1 MQISKA
7 KTQGVDPSSLQ
18 KQGSSSYAPL
28 YLSSSLRNI
37 AFDIQELESYALD
50 RLKLLKAID
59 EARTQSVNEK
69 PGNIAPLIRDAAR
82 RAEQTHNLHV
92 PSKSNPDH
100 EQQLLKDEASHFLLR
115 LAMCSTIDHRMWL
128 LKLECDLFAA
138 RLVGASTSYI
148 LEAIKKANGPRVD
161 SVSAAELEELRQDLE
176 DVARGPCFEKG
187 IHGTKFFKVDF
198 EQVPGLVARR
208 KVLVKKGMAYVPDVK
223 IHDVVVGLFR
233 AKMNQSLTVASKAV
247 LLADKDRR
255 MRPILTSI
263 REHHAADARKNE
275 FDAETAERI
284 SLNQLPQSI
293 VAMPLCMMN
302 MMAKLR
308 EQHHLRYAARLQ
320 LGNFLKGCG
329 LTMEESLRFWQTEF
343 GKGTIDATKFEKTYA
358 YNIRHQY
365 GKEGRRKQ
373 MTPYACPKII
383 VDRPGPGEHNGCP
396 YREFQEN
403 DLVAAVRKLGVDPET
418 TKAIAAKAKEGNF
431 QPACGMCFKATQPLL
446 GSPEE
451 DAQEYIPSHPN
462 EYFIEARRRRFKKS
476 TALNTADESD
486 EEMPLPGATESQN
499 ESQSQDPSQS
509 QSKPE
514 GKSDGDISVAKQADD
529 ASMADKAQPAAVAAG
544 TGETD
549 DASMAEKEAADE
561 QKAKQPSDA
570 GKADDATMA
579 EKDKPESDAVDE
591 HETKRLRTEA

>member
-1 MQISKA
+1 M
-7 KTQGVDPSSLQ
+7 
-18 KQGSSSYAPL
+18 
-28 YLSSSLRNI
+28 RNI

-59 EARTQSVNEK
+59 EARAQSVNEK
-69 PGNIAPLIRDAAR
+69 PANIASVIRQAALH
-82 RAEQTHNLHV
+82 AEQAHNLHV
-92 PSKSNPDH
+92 PSKSHIDH
-100 EQQLLKDEASHFLLR
+100 EHQLLKDEASHFLLR
-115 LAMCSTIDHRMWL
+115 LAMCASIDHRMWL

-148 LEAIKKANGPRVD
+148 LDAIKKANGPRVD
-161 SVSAAELEELRQDLE
+161 AVSASELEELRQDLE

-187 IHGTKFFKVDF
+187 IHGTKFFKVAF

-208 KVLVKKGMAYVPDVK
+208 KVLVRKGIAYVPDVK

-247 LLADKDRR
+247 LLADRDRR

-275 FDAETAERI
+275 FDTESAERI

-343 GKGTIDATKFEKTYA
+343 GKGTIDAAKFEKTYA

-383 VDRPGPGEHNGCP
+383 VDRPAVGEHNGCP
-396 YREFQEN
+396 YREFHEN
-403 DLVAAVRKLGVDPET
+403 DLVAAVRKMGVDAET

-431 QPACGMCFKATQPLL
+431 QPACGMCFKASQPPL
-446 GSPEE
+446 GIPEE
-451 DAQEYIPSHPN
+451 DKKEFIPSHPN
-462 EYFIEARRRRFKKS
+462 EYFIEARRRRFKQS
-476 TALNTADESD
+476 TAVKTMDESD

-499 ESQSQDPSQS
+499 ESQTQDASQS
-509 QSKPE
+509 QSGKPE
-514 GKSDGDISVAKQADD
+514 GGDGAGGAPGKKADDAPMAEKAAPAAAGAGAGADD
-529 ASMADKAQPAAVAAG
+529 ASRADKENEGGAKDANGGKTDAVMG
-544 TGETD
+544 
-549 DASMAEKEAADE
+549 EKEQTEADV
-561 QKAKQPSDA
+561 A
-570 GKADDATMA
+570 
-579 EKDKPESDAVDE
+579 DE
-591 HETKRLRTEA
+591 HETKRIRTEA